1 MAGADRA
8 GRWVRVI
15 ALGVTATILT
25 GTAHAVA
32 SAGTLGALLAATPRP
47 VLGSAGVLSLT
58 AIGALGWRRRP
69 WWVVVATLTTVQ
81 LGQHL
86 VLAGTGQHPHLGHS
100 GGHSG
105 ATMLTVHVLA
115 AVTTA
120 ILLGYGERA
129 VRLLL
134 AWLGW
139 PNPRLGV
146 WRPVNPRPARV
157 CSAPVWWPVAL
168 APLRGGLGLRGPPG
182 WSPFS

>member
-1 MAGADRA
+1 MVGADRED
-8 GRWVRVI
+8 RWVRVV

-32 SAGTLGALLAATPRP
+32 SPGTLGALLAATPRP

-58 AIGALGWRRRP
+58 AVGALAWRRRP
-69 WWVVVATLTTVQ
+69 WWMVAATLTAVQ

-86 VLAGTGQHPHLGHS
+86 ALAGTGQHPHMGHS
-100 GGHSG
+100 GGHGG
-105 ATMLTVHVLA
+105 ATMLTAHALA

-134 AWLGW
+134 AWLAW
-139 PNPRLGV
+139 PTPRLGS
-146 WRPVNPRPARV
+146 PGPAHPGSPRLSSAR
-157 CSAPVWWPVAL
+157 VWWPAAPAAL
-168 APLRGGLGLRGPPG
+168 SGGPSLRGPPG
-182 WSPFS
+182 WSASS

>member
-69 WWVVVATLTTVQ
+69 WWVVVATLTAVQ

-105 ATMLTVHVLA
+105 ATMLTAHALA

-139 PNPRLGV
+139 PNLRFGPPAPAHPGPPRLSS
-146 WRPVNPRPARV
+146 AR
-157 CSAPVWWPVAL
+157 VWWPAAPAAL
-168 APLRGGLGLRGPPG
+168 SGGPSLRGPPG
-182 WSPFS
+182 RSASS